1 MLLKLTYL
9 RWHFNARRNYK
20 SSYFYTMTSFS
31 LRKIL
36 CNRPFFK
43 YFIFVFLT
51 SFSASLSAQNGSLT
65 GRVLD
70 ADSQSAMEYATISI
84 YHTSDSSL
92 ITGAISDE
100 AGIFI
105 VDQLPVTPIY
115 YVVQFIGYRSFSSDM
130 LTVDS
135 EINLGDITL
144 QINSGDLDEV
154 VVTSKALTAAYKLD
168 KQVYDTKQFKSAVG
182 GNAADV
188 LKNLP
193 SVNVNAVGEISVR
206 GANGFQVMINGRP
219 VQGDPRSILSQ
230 ISANSIHDVEIV
242 TAPSAKY
249 DPDGNAGI
257 INIKTSKAIEDG
269 NYLVA
274 NVLMGLPSIES
285 YDNKNNAPRYGADIT
300 YNTKK
305 GKWDFSGA
313 MDYRRYDI
321 SGRRVGY
328 VNTYIDEVLTEFPS
342 FGERSFDEINYSARG
357 ALNFSPNKNETWS
370 VGIYAGKRTK
380 DRTADILYQNQ
391 QRVFIPQDQFLGSDT
406 YYNLFRQKGDVY
418 DGVTPLTSLTFFN
431 ENLRIRKSDFIIA
444 SFDYAHTFNDQST
457 LKISSL
463 YERTI
468 LGGPTDNANLRY
480 PNTADVYQ
488 LQVNDNVNPLDG
500 VRAQIDYSKRLG
512 RNQWESGYQFRYLS
526 HPGDFEY
533 FDRDLRNQ
541 VWVENPQFTN
551 AIDLT
556 RSIHSIYSQVGGM
569 VDQFHYSGGLRL
581 EHFDR
586 RVGIERPEENYK
598 LSSFNLFPSILLGF
612 DLTESS
618 KIKAGY
624 SKRIERTTTFKM
636 TPFPEREH
644 SETLEQGDAELL
656 PEYIDLIELGYVQ
669 YWGDNSFFTTVYYR
683 NVQNVINRVNT
694 VFNDTILNRI
704 YTNVGR
710 AQAIGVELGTTLYP
724 TDKWQTYLGGNLYNY
739 SIEGY
744 LFDEKINTSNAV
756 YSINANTNYN
766 FTSTLSMQL
775 SFNYLSERVT
785 AQGRDSQFYNPS
797 LNVRKSFLNNRLVAT
812 LQWQNIDLGLWDAN
826 EQRIT
831 TFRAPFFTTTNYIY
845 EVDIVQLNLTYHLNQ
860 VTKKVKLP
868 ESEFGDKEFD

>member
-1 MLLKLTYL
+1 MANYFFPQVLFHPLIF
-9 RWHFNARRNYK
+9 RHF
-20 SSYFYTMTSFS
+20 
-31 LRKIL
+31 L
-36 CNRPFFK
+36 
-43 YFIFVFLT
+43 FVFIAVVP
-51 SFSASLSAQNGSLT
+51 SSLSAQNGSLT

-70 ADSQSAMEYATISI
+70 ADSESAMEYATISI

-92 ITGAISDE
+92 ITGTITDE
-100 AGIFI
+100 GGIFT

-115 YVVQFIGYRSFSSDM
+115 YVVQFIGYQSFSSDV
-130 LTVDS
+130 LTVDT
-135 EINLGDITL
+135 EVNLGDIIL
-144 QINSGDLDEV
+144 KINSGDLDEV

-168 KQVYDTKQFKSAVG
+168 KQVYDTKQFKNAVG
-182 GNAADV
+182 GNASDV

-193 SVNVNAVGEISVR
+193 SVSVDAVGEISVR

-219 VQGDPRSILSQ
+219 VQGDPRTILSQ
-230 ISANSIHDVEIV
+230 ISANSIHDIEIV

-257 INIKTSKAIEDG
+257 INIKTSKALEDG

-285 YDNKNNAPRYGADIT
+285 YDNQNNAPRYGADIT

-313 MDYRRYDI
+313 LDYRRYDI

-328 VNTYIDEVLTEFPS
+328 VNTYIDEILTEFPS

-357 ALNFSPNKNETWS
+357 AVNFSPSNNETWS
-370 VGIYAGKRTK
+370 LGIYAGKRTK

-391 QRVFIPQDQFLGSDT
+391 QRVLIPQDQFLGT
-406 YYNLFRQKGDVY
+406 EVYYDLYRQKGDVY
-418 DGVTPLTSLTFFN
+418 DGGTRLNSLTFFN
-431 ENLRIRKSDFIIA
+431 ENLRIRKSDFLIA
-444 SFDYAHTFNDQST
+444 SFDYAHTFRDQSR

-480 PNTADVYQ
+480 PNISEVYQ

-500 VRAQIDYSKRLG
+500 VRAQIDYSRKIG
-512 RNQWESGYQFRYLS
+512 ENSWESGYQFRHLS

-533 FDRDLRNQ
+533 FDRDLQNQ

-556 RSIHSIYSQVGGM
+556 RSIHSVYSQISGM
-569 VDQFHYSGGLRL
+569 VDHFHYTGGLRL

-586 RVGIERPEENYK
+586 KVGIERPEEVYS
-598 LSSFNLFPSILLGF
+598 LSSLNLFPSILFGF

-656 PEYIDLIELGYVQ
+656 PEYIDLMELGYVK

-710 AQAIGVELGTTLYP
+710 AQAIGVELGATVYP
-724 TDKWQTYLGGNLYNY
+724 IDKWQAYIGGNIYNY
-739 SIEGY
+739 QIEGH
-744 LFDEKINTSNAV
+744 LFDEEINTSNSV
-756 YSINANTNYN
+756 YSINANTNYS
-766 FTSTLSMQL
+766 FSPTFSMQL

-785 AQGRDSQFYNPS
+785 AQGRDSEFYNPS
-797 LNVRKSFLNNRLVAT
+797 LNVRKSFWDNRLVAT
-812 LQWQNIDLGLWDAN
+812 LQWQNIDLGLWNAN

-831 TFRAPFFTTTNYIY
+831 TYRAPFFTTTNYIY
-845 EVDIVQLNLTYHLNQ
+845 EVDIVQLNITYHLNQ
-860 VTKKVKLP
+860 VSKKVKLP